1 MLKLKHTEVI
11 FHNPHMTLAEPRHET
26 IFLASQNHVIK
37 YFGLA
42 CLGPERT

>member
-11 FHNPHMTLAEPRHET
+11 FHNTHMTLAELRPET
-26 IFLASQNHVIK
+26 IFLASQNHVIE

-42 CLGPERT
+42 CLGPEGT